1 MCCARR
7 GGPRTPSRT
16 IDANHDS
23 AFVDNAIVFVVPN
36 IGGSHP
42 LTTPLKLSM
51 VSTLFVI
58 AGEVSD
64 VFEGDLPEKPLPNS

>member
-1 MCCARR
+1 MFGAWR

-16 IDANHDS
+16 IYANLDS
-23 AFVDNAIVFVVPN
+23 ALVDNALVFVVPN
-36 IGGSHP
+36 IGGGHP
-42 LTTPLKLSM
+42 FTTPLKLSM